1 MNFTSNAL
9 LSRRRLLQTAGG
21 VGLAP
26 LAAWSQGR
34 GRVVLPSAVSLPEE
48 LAAANR
54 AGLPLVVLVSLD
66 GCPFCR
72 EARDSHLGPLRDE
85 QRQPVV
91 QVDMRSAAQV
101 RDFSGRS
108 VSHDGLIKSW
118 SINVAPTVLFFGPG
132 GREIAPRLVGGYLPD
147 FYGAY
152 LDERLAQARQ
162 VLRR

>member
-1 MNFTSNAL
+1 MNITSNGL
-9 LSRRRLLQTAGG
+9 LSRRRLLQAAGG
-21 VGLAP
+21 ASLAP

-34 GRVVLPSAVSLPEE
+34 GRVVLPTAVSLPEE

-91 QVDMRSAAQV
+91 QVDMRSAALV
-101 RDFSGRS
+101 RDFSGRQ
-108 VSHDGLIKSW
+108 VSHDALIKSW

-152 LDERLAQARQ
+152 LDERLTLARRALQ
-162 VLRR
+162 R

>member
-1 MNFTSNAL
+1 MGL
-9 LSRRRLLQTAGG
+9 PGRRRRLL
-21 VGLAP
+21 LAAVAALVP
-26 LAAWSQGR
+26 LAARSQGR
-34 GRVVLPSAVSLPEE
+34 GRVVLPSAVSLPDE

-54 AGLPLVVLVSLD
+54 AGLPLVVMVSLD

-91 QVDMRSAAQV
+91 QVDMRSAALV
-101 RDFSGRS
+101 RDVAGRS
-108 VSHDGLIKSW
+108 VSHDALIKSW
-118 SINVAPTVLFFGPG
+118 AINVAPTVLFLGPG
-132 GREIAPRLVGGYLPD
+132 GRELAPRLVGGYLPD

-162 VLRR
+162 ALRR